1 MPHAISDETMGDTDE
16 QDAIQRYLQGQG
28 PEGGAEGFLGREIN
42 QADKAQDAVDYED
55 ISDEDDLP
63 DEEDATQRVG
73 DGDASGFLDD
83 SPNGFGSLQ
92 DLPYTNGYHEDQPQP
107 TSDDLFGND
116 VNDLFGELPSSPR
129 QERQPEPPQPPVQ
142 RRPGGLALPSKSGL
156 ALPGYTGTYQQ
167 VQQAQP
173 VQHPRPRQPQ
183 YSPPSLSP
191 PSFGDD
197 GYSQT
202 SPASMPASEDEDEGE
217 TDEAVLAQRKL
228 FRQAAHKVAGR
239 EFPEER
245 EQVEMDVFYTLFPG
259 YEEDQNPRFV
269 EFFPP
274 RAVQYRGKVPVK
286 PPKPVQPTKLSLE
299 LLPDQERSFKSAAPT
314 KTGLDVGYGNNIVV
328 FPRKSEADDE
338 TASAVNLGDDDAK
351 PVGGMNLEDFAL
363 ICEDWDL
370 PSFEATSVLQD
381 EDEDEIMDGGYEAAE
396 LARPVKKR
404 KTNFLDASVSVSETD
419 LQLAFKDPERAAAKV
434 AKAHVTDFN
443 DPHLLIDEHPPQ
455 NARKTKRIAGDLRR
469 DSDLTRDLARRYNIS
484 NDEAYDLLKENHQHK
499 VRSTLGGLA
508 IEHSLPAT
516 KLQYP
521 FYKVSLDPKAKRSF
535 HRPPL
540 DLRLRM
546 AREEFRMG
554 KMKTIKRKERKG
566 REVKE
571 LFATSES
578 LSLNDNS
585 SMLLLEYSEEAP
597 IMLSNFGMGSRLINF
612 YRKRNA
618 DDTERPK
625 RDIGET
631 LVLLTQD
638 KSPFSNFGH
647 VDQGEI
653 VPTVQN
659 SLFRAP
665 VFQHQ
670 SNPTDFFVAI
680 STTHGYGSRM
690 YLRNMENLH
699 TVGQQFPIAEVPGE
713 HSRRVTDAA
722 KKRLRALAYRIY
734 TKSQDP
740 TRRGI
745 HLDNASIMQ
754 HLKGHDMPQTRSK
767 MREFMKYERVA
778 NRETGVWVPP
788 PGQVVPDSETLRT
801 WVKPEDVCVL
811 DSMQVGVQH
820 LKDLGLTNGKDGDD
834 EKDVDENANI
844 ELQLA
849 PWRATKNFL
858 GATQGKTMLKLHG
871 EGDPTG
877 RGEGFSFVKTSM
889 KGGFQTLGESVEDK
903 ISAKKRRENG
913 GHSYNVASQQKA
925 YDDFIRTVWDK
936 QKHSLSSNIEISDT
950 EMEDD
955 IDAEPDSAYRTARA
969 ATPRSSFAGTPVALA
984 RRDDETGTQFS
995 RASADRHHE
1004 RVLIIQRTGGRDAY
1018 GNADETIE
1026 KVTNPRVIREYKRRR
1041 NEKRM
1046 AHIDIMQYQPNGV
1059 DPELD
1064 ALVKVKVDEELKR
1077 IQKNSERRQHRE
1089 NQKVRAAGGAAGSPS
1104 ASVAGSPGP
1113 SDIDGPAFAI
1123 NGSTDVTPQKGR
1135 GRNKDG
1141 TARKCA
1147 NCGQVGHIKTNRKL
1161 VYTFICTHCGAT
1173 EKIGPGGVVKREE
1186 PGGGRDGAS
1195 PAGSPRKGN
1204 ATASSF
1210 MRDSYSKFEL

>member
-1 MPHAISDETMGDTDE
+1 MKRSPGTTSITMPHAVSDEHVGDVDD
-16 QDAIQRYLQGQG
+16 QDAIQRYLRGQG
-28 PEGGAEGFLGREIN
+28 PEGAADGFLGREIS
-42 QADKAQDAVDYED
+42 QADKADDAVDYED

-63 DEEDATQRVG
+63 DEEDATQTIE
-73 DGDASGFLDD
+73 DDDATGFLKDTMH
-83 SPNGFGSLQ
+83 GFGGLT
-92 DLPYTNGYHEDQPQP
+92 DVKHTNGYHDDNELPG
-107 TSDDLFGND
+107 DDLFEND
-116 VNDLFGELPSSPR
+116 VNDLFGELTSSPG
-129 QERQPEPPQPPVQ
+129 QERQPEVQAQPQIP

-156 ALPGYTGTYQQ
+156 ALPGYTGTYEQIQQ
-167 VQQAQP
+167 SQL
-173 VQHPRPRQPQ
+173 QHPRQPQ
-183 YSPPSLSP
+183 YSPASLSP

-197 GYSQT
+197 GYSQM
-202 SPASMPASEDEDEGE
+202 SPVSMAASEDEDKGE
-217 TDEAVLAQRKL
+217 TDEDMDEKDEAVRAQLRL

-239 EFPEER
+239 EVPEER
-245 EQVEMDVFYTLFPG
+245 EQVEMDLFYTLFPG

-274 RAVQYRGKVPVK
+274 RAVHYRGKIPLK
-286 PPKPVQPTKLSLE
+286 PPKVVQPTKLSLD
-299 LLPDQERSFKSAAPT
+299 LLPDQERSFKSAAAT
-314 KTGLDVGYGNNIVV
+314 KTGQEVGHAANNLVV
-328 FPRKSEADDE
+328 FPRQSVTDDE
-338 TASAVNLGDDDAK
+338 TASDLELGDDDAET
-351 PVGGMNLEDFAL
+351 VGGMKFEDFAL
-363 ICEDWDL
+363 ICEDWDM
-370 PSFEATSVLQD
+370 PSLDASSPIHYD
-381 EDEDEIMDGGYEAAE
+381 EDEDELMDGAYEAAE
-396 LARPVKKR
+396 VARPLQKR
-404 KTNFLDASVSVSETD
+404 KTDFLDASLSVSEAD
-419 LQLAFKDPERAAAKV
+419 LRLAFRDHERAAAKI
-434 AKAHVTDFN
+434 ATAHVLDFN
-443 DPHLLIDEHPPQ
+443 DPHLLIDEHPSQ
-455 NARKTKRIAGDLRR
+455 NSRKMKRKPGDLRR
-469 DSDLTRDLARRYNIS
+469 DLDLTRDLARRYNIS

-508 IEHSLPAT
+508 IEHSLPAA

-521 FYKVSLDPKAKRSF
+521 FYRVSLDPKAKRSF
-535 HRPPL
+535 HRPSL
-540 DLRLRM
+540 ELRLRTP
-546 AREEFRMG
+546 REEFRMG
-554 KMKTIKRKERKG
+554 KTKIIKRKERKG

-571 LFATSES
+571 LFATAES

-597 IMLSNFGMGSRLINF
+597 IMLSNFGMGNRLINF

-618 DDTERPK
+618 DDNERPK

-653 VPTVQN
+653 VPTLQN
-659 SLFRAP
+659 GLFRAP
-665 VFQHQ
+665 IFQHA
-670 SNPTDFFVAI
+670 SDPTDFFVAI

-778 NRETGVWVPP
+778 NRETGVWVPL
-788 PGQVVPDSETLRT
+788 PGQVVPDAETLRT

-811 DSMQVGVQH
+811 DSMQVGVQY
-820 LKDLGLTNGKDGDD
+820 LRDLGILNGKDGDD
-834 EKDVDENANI
+834 EKDVEEDANI

-858 GATQGKTMLKLHG
+858 GATQGKAMLKLHG

-889 KGGFQTLGESVEDK
+889 KGGFQALGESVEDK
-903 ISAKKRRENG
+903 IDAKKRRENG
-913 GHSYNVASQQKA
+913 GHSYNVARQQKA
-925 YDDFIRTVWDK
+925 YDDFIRLVWDK
-936 QKHSLSSNIEISDT
+936 QKNSLSSNIEISDT

-955 IDAEPDSAYRTARA
+955 IDAEPESAYPSVRA
-969 ATPRSSFAGTPVALA
+969 GTPRSSFAGTPVAHA

-995 RASADRHHE
+995 RASADRGYE
-1004 RVLIIQRTGGRDAY
+1004 KVLIIKRTGGRDAY

-1026 KVTNPRVIREYKRRR
+1026 KITNPRIIREYKRKR

-1046 AHIDIMQYQPNGV
+1046 AHIKSVY
-1059 DPELD
+1059 
-1064 ALVKVKVDEELKR
+1064 
-1077 IQKNSERRQHRE
+1077 
-1089 NQKVRAAGGAAGSPS
+1089 SPS
-1104 ASVAGSPGP
+1104 STSIKLTPLQHHGIRTDRRRPGAG
-1113 SDIDGPAFAI
+1113 
-1123 NGSTDVTPQKGR
+1123 R
-1135 GRNKDG
+1135 
-1141 TARKCA
+1141 ARK
-1147 NCGQVGHIKTNRKL
+1147 GK
-1161 VYTFICTHCGAT
+1161 
-1173 EKIGPGGVVKREE
+1173 
-1186 PGGGRDGAS
+1186 S
-1195 PAGSPRKGN
+1195 
-1204 ATASSF
+1204 
-1210 MRDSYSKFEL
+1210 